1 MDSNRMT
8 RVVHVVAGGLV
19 ALVGAAALVNAVTEL
34 SFLGANGEPGP
45 GFFPAFLAAGLV
57 VLGLALALKHL
68 LASPERLAKLEQ
80 LKLSRSALLRA
91 GSVWVALAVTVAL
104 MSTLGFLGSAIV
116 LVAVLVL
123 GLERLRG
130 LRAIAAMVALPIG
143 IYVLFSVLLEVRLPE
158 GVFGG

>member
-1 MDSNRMT
+1 MT
-8 RVVHVVAGGLV
+8 RVVHVVAGGLI
-19 ALVGAAALVNAVTEL
+19 ALVGAAALVNAVTGL
-34 SFLGANGEPGP
+34 NFLGANGEPGP

-57 VLGLALALKHL
+57 VLGLALGLNYL
-68 LASPERLAKLEQ
+68 LAAPERLAKLEQ
-80 LKLSRSALLRA
+80 LKFSRSALLRA
-91 GSVWVALAVTVAL
+91 GSVWVALAITVAL

-130 LRAIAAMVALPIG
+130 LRAIAAMVALPIA
-143 IYVLFSVLLEVRLPE
+143 IYVTFSVLLDVRLPE